1 MGSVTPAPPPGRMRT
16 NRLRH
21 LPRLLLHLVLLLQ
34 LVQGDGGLED
44 EAGRIPPPAALGQGE
59 NVVVAVNLR
68 NLDEGHESMVQ
79 EDHSGNDQEIDLHSA
94 TTAGV
99 IDDHDRLDLAD
110 VESPEDD
117 SWTMKTR
124 VKRSGS
130 RDSGSSRESY
140 RSSRSRS
147 RSRRGS
153 SNSEYSRSSRSRSTR
168 SRSEG
173 SRSRSKR
180 SKRPRKL
187 CIEQHVAFAGET
199 IRYDQASSAKE
210 CMHLCKE
217 TRRCRAFNYN
227 SRSGGCAMKG
237 SDYWRFHEP
246 RELLKFIAG
255 GQQC

>member
-79 EDHSGNDQEIDLHSA
+79 EDHGGNDQEIDLHSA

-130 RDSGSSRESY
+130 RDSGSS
-140 RSSRSRS
+140 
-147 RSRRGS
+147 
-153 SNSEYSRSSRSRSTR
+153 NSEYSRSSRSRSTR

-187 CIEQHVAFAGET
+187 CMEQHVAFAGET